1 MYVMKNPVVVE
12 VRKTHTRTLTQSRNE
27 VSDSSM
33 FFFGERKVDEE
44 KVVKYRAEKK

>member
-33 FFFGERKVDEE
+33 FFSGREKLTKRKW
-44 KVVKYRAEKK
+44 